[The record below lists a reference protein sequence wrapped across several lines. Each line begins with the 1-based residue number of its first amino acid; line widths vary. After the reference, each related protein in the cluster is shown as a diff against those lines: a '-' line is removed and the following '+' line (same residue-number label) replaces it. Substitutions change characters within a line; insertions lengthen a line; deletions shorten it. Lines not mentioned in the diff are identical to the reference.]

1 MTEKLSNDGER
12 MQEIAANIAA
22 VRENI
27 ARAARRVGRDPDEVT
42 LVAVTKTMPASDVNA
57 ALRSGAAVI
66 GENRVQELLGKL
78 PDIEPGSRRIHLI
91 GHLQTNKIK
100 SVIGHVDMIQSVDSL
115 HLAQEI
121 DRQAQKAG
129 RVMDVL
135 VEVNVGG
142 EESKSG
148 VSPDGLPD
156 LLEGMREL
164 AHVRV
169 CGLMTIPPRD
179 AGSEQTR
186 RYFAQMRNLFL
197 DMKGKKSDNMDM
209 RILSMGMSS
218 DYELAVEE
226 GSTMVRVGTAIF
238 GKRQPAAAQ

>member
-1 MTEKLSNDGER
+1 MR
-12 MQEIAANIAA
+12 EIAANIAA

-27 ARAARRVGRDPDEVT
+27 ARAARRAGRDPEEIT

-57 ALRSGAAVI
+57 ALQAGVTVI
-66 GENRVQELLGKL
+66 GENRVQELLQKL
-78 PDIEPGSRRIHLI
+78 PDIGPGSRQIHLI
-91 GHLQTNKIK
+91 GHLQTNKVK
-100 SVIGHVDMIQSVDSL
+100 SVIGHADMIQSVDSL
-115 HLAQEI
+115 RLAQEI

-135 VEVNVGG
+135 VEVNIGG

-148 VSPDGLPD
+148 VSTEDLPE
-156 LLEGMREL
+156 LLESMRGL
-164 AHVRV
+164 SHVRI
-169 CGLMTIPPRD
+169 CGLMAIPPRD
-179 AGSEQTR
+179 AGSGQTR
-186 RYFAQMRNLFL
+186 RYFAQMRNLFI
-197 DMKGKKSDNMDM
+197 DIKAKKSDNMDM

-238 GKRQPAAAQ
+238 GKRQQPAAQ